1 MKVGKEEI
9 VGLLAALKRYVRLD
23 HEARIAKWE
32 QQVALIVDAL
42 ADIVHLRV
50 RRVFPDYT
58 GRPVPR
64 AWLTWNEETAGL
76 SKQMVLD
83 ALAKGSPIVRV
94 LEEYAGKGSS
104 STQRPFSTDRQGSS
118 PNAFGRSSPAETEQ
132 RQFLE
137 PGR

>member
-1 MKVGKEEI
+1 M
-9 VGLLAALKRYVRLD
+9 RLD

-42 ADIVHLRV
+42 ADIEHLRV

-94 LEEYAGKGSS
+94 LEEYAGKGLLIDP
-104 STQRPFSTDRQGSS
+104 TTLLDGQARIITKRLRTIF
-118 PNAFGRSSPAETEQ
+118 AGRDGA